1 MFTFRRSYKG
11 PIKAIIVDLAGTIID
26 YGSCAPAGV
35 FRELFSKYGIEITNE
50 QSREPM
56 GMQKRD
62 HIHKILEMKAVSDKW
77 KQKYGRIWTEK
88 DVDNMY
94 EDFIPMQI
102 SSLPRYNNM
111 IIGVKDALE
120 FAQSRGIKVGATTGY
135 NTEMTNIVVD
145 LIKKQGFNLDSV
157 ICASDVP
164 QGRPLPWMIYMTMQE
179 LNAFPPESVVSF
191 GDTIPDIESAL
202 NAGVWS
208 VGVAKTGNMI
218 GLNEDEV
225 SNLPRAD
232 LEMLLQ
238 KAYNQM
244 YSAGAH
250 YVIDGVY
257 DCIDIIDEISIK
269 LSSGEKP

>member
-1 MFTFRRSYKG
+1 MFKFSRSYLG
-11 PIKAIIVDLAGTIID
+11 PIKAIIVDLAGTIVD

-35 FRELFSKYGIEITNE
+35 FRELFHNYGIEISNE

-62 HIHKILEMKAVSDKW
+62 HIHKILEMRSVSDKW
-77 KQKYGRIWTEK
+77 KQKYGRMWTEE
-88 DVDNMY
+88 DIDRMY

-102 SSLPRYNNM
+102 SSLPKYNN
-111 IIGVKDALE
+111 IIGGVKDALE
-120 FAQSRGIKVGATTGY
+120 LAQSQGIKIGATTGY
-135 NTEMTNIVVD
+135 NREMTNIVAD
-145 LIKKQGFNLDSV
+145 AIKEQGIRLDSV

-164 QGRPLPWMIYMTMQE
+164 QGRPAPWMIYRTMQE
-179 LNAFPPESVVSF
+179 LDIFPSEAIVNF

-208 VGVAKTGNMI
+208 VGTAKTGNMI
-218 GLNEDEV
+218 GLNEKDT
-225 SNLPRAD
+225 SD
-232 LEMLLQ
+232 LLRDDLDILLQ
-238 KAYNQM
+238 KAYKQM

-257 DCIDIIDEISIK
+257 DCMNVIYEISK
-269 LSSGEKP
+269 RLSSGEKP

>member
-1 MFTFRRSYKG
+1 MFVFSRSYRG
-11 PIKAIIVDLAGTIID
+11 PVKAIIVDMAGTIID

-35 FRELFSKYGIEITNE
+35 FKELFYKYGIEITYE

-77 KQKYGRIWTEK
+77 EQKYGRMWTEE
-88 DVDNMY
+88 DVDRMY

-102 SSLPRYNNM
+102 SSLPRYNTM
-111 IIGVKDALE
+111 IGGVKESLE
-120 FAQSRGIKVGATTGY
+120 IARLQGIKIGATTGY
-135 NTEMTNIVVD
+135 NTEMTNIVAD
-145 LIKKQGFNLDSV
+145 AIKEQMFRLDSI

-164 QGRPLPWMIYMTMQE
+164 KGRPAPWMILRTMQE
-179 LNAFPPESVVSF
+179 LNTFPPEAVVNF

-218 GLNEDEV
+218 GLNENEI
-225 SNLPRAD
+225 SNLSKDD
-232 LEMLLQ
+232 LDVLLQ
-238 KAYNQM
+238 KAYNSM

-257 DCIDIIDEISIK
+257 DCMNVIDGISK
-269 LSSGEKP
+269 RLSLGEKP